1 MLIDKDMRIIL
12 GDLKS
17 LFSIAAVLM
26 SAMVVS
32 SLLFWE
38 LRSAAGFTAGMLVS
52 LAIAAAIHSIT
63 PRSEALELKHAI
75 IIAAL
80 AYLLIPAVSAIPYMI
95 SIEMSPVDAYFES
108 ISGWTGS
115 GFTMLSAPD
124 GIGRSMQ
131 LWRSVTQ
138 WIGAVGVILL
148 MVTVLIRPGTST
160 YILYQ
165 SEARKERIR
174 PSIRSTV
181 RAIWRVYLALTII
194 SFLILLLAG
203 MPAWDALNVSMTAIG
218 GGFTLYSDSI
228 GHYNSLPIEI
238 VLLPV
243 MIAGAMPFA
252 VLFTIFKLKLHT
264 MIYDIQVRTFA
275 GLIATGC
282 LLLVVQNY
290 FYFYNDLFNATRF
303 SVFQLVSAITS
314 TGLQTTDISGWSS
327 TALLIMSI
335 AMIIGGCA
343 GSATGGIKVA
353 REIFLVNQI
362 KLWLKKTLLSK
373 KAVIVIRLGQHKVVE
388 KTITDEL
395 NEATL
400 ISFLWILN
408 IFVSIMLLA
417 NILGPGAS
425 LSNLIFEVCSAQGNC
440 GLTTGI
446 INPAIS
452 TLAKLIFIADM
463 WMGRLEIVPVI
474 LLLRTMFRGLGR

>member
-1 MLIDKDMRIIL
+1 MPRNNDLNIIL

-38 LRSAAGFTAGMLVS
+38 LRSAAGFIAGMLVS
-52 LAIAAAIHSIT
+52 LIIAAAIHSIT

-95 SIEMSPVDAYFES
+95 STGMSPVDAYFES
-108 ISGWTGS
+108 ISGWTSS
-115 GFTMLSAPD
+115 GFTMLPAPD
-124 GIGRSMQ
+124 SIGHSMQ

-148 MVTVLIRPGTST
+148 MVTVLIRPGTSA

-181 RAIWRVYLALTII
+181 RTIWKVYLALTII
-194 SFLILLLAG
+194 SFFILLLAG

-228 GHYNSLPIEI
+228 GHYDSLPIEI

-243 MIAGAMPFA
+243 MIAGAIPFA
-252 VLFTIFKLKLHT
+252 VLFMMFKLKLHT

-282 LLLVVQNY
+282 LLLVAQNY
-290 FYFYNDLFNATRF
+290 FYFYNDLFSATRY

-314 TGLQTTDISGWSS
+314 TGLQTTDISGWSP

-343 GSATGGIKVA
+343 GSTSGGIKVA

-388 KTITDEL
+388 KTITEEL

-408 IFVSIMLLA
+408 ILVSIMLLA
-417 NILGPGAS
+417 NILGPEVS

-452 TLAKLIFIADM
+452 PLAKLIFIADM

-474 LLLRTMFRGLGR
+474 LLLRTVFRGFGR